1 MDPFFYWYLATWSAA
16 CLAAVAIVLRRPAE
30 FDFTRAAYWR
40 FLARPW
46 KLGSFA
52 LATAGLTLI
61 APYTGDPT
69 WDCFDA
75 LFMALL
81 TFASAPWAVGV
92 IYRWLR
98 GAAPWYVGYVAGCA
112 WMFSASWSYDLYLVW
127 RDGDYPPTWAAN
139 IFASSVL
146 YASAGLLWNLEWRED
161 RGVIFGFMEP
171 DWPAGVADGGFLRL
185 AGYALPFM
193 LIAAVAILSFV
204 LPNPFG

>member
-1 MDPFFYWYLATWSAA
+1 MDPFFRWYLATWSAA
-16 CLAAVAIVLRRPAE
+16 CLAAVAIVLRRPTA
-30 FDFTRAAYWR
+30 FAFTGAAYWR

-46 KLGSFA
+46 KLLSFA
-52 LATAGLTLI
+52 LATSGLTLI

-69 WDCFDA
+69 WDWFDA

-81 TFASAPWAVGV
+81 TYASAPWAVGAL
-92 IYRWLR
+92 YRWLR
-98 GAAPWYVGYVAGCA
+98 GAVPHSVVFVAACA

-127 RDGDYPPTWAAN
+127 RDGDYPATWAAN

-146 YASAGLLWNLEWRED
+146 YASAGLLWNLEWRQG
-161 RGVIFGFMEP
+161 RGVIFGFMRA
-171 DWPAGVADGGFLRL
+171 DWPAGAADGGFLRL

-193 LIAAVAILSFV
+193 LIATVAILSFV